1 MTSGMASSAQ
11 SPPTRAGERALVVGL
26 AAFAVYHLAIGL
38 LMVLDPAT
46 FFERIG
52 PFGELN
58 EHYIR
63 DTATYNF
70 AFAAGFGVAVFRP
83 GWRLPVLVVATL
95 QFVLHT
101 VNHLVDIDEA
111 TPESI
116 GVVDFVSL
124 LVATA
129 LLAILLVLALGRQGR
144 RRSADAAR

>member
-1 MTSGMASSAQ
+1 MAHSAQ
-11 SPPTRAGERALVVGL
+11 SPPTQAAERALVVGL
-26 AAFAVYHLAIGL
+26 AAFAVYHVAIGL
-38 LMVLDPAT
+38 LMVVDPTT

-52 PFGELN
+52 PFGDLN

-70 AFAAGFGVAVFRP
+70 AFAAGFAVAVFRP

-111 TPESI
+111 TPQAV
-116 GVVDFVSL
+116 GVIDFVSL

-129 LLAILLVLALGRQGR
+129 LLAILLVLALR
-144 RRSADAAR
+144 RRGDEQSAQGPR